1 MNVLR
6 TCLMACALAFGLQT
20 HPAHA
25 ETRFTYQGRLGS
37 AGQPADGAHDFA
49 FRLFDA
55 ETSGGQVG
63 TEQAVS
69 SLDVDQGVFSVQLDF
84 GDAPFNA
91 APRWLEIRVRASG
104 GGAYTTLSPR
114 QRIGAAPFAIETL
127 FVAPGAVDTIALQ
140 DNAVTSQKIADGN
153 IFTDDLA
160 NFAVGTAKLSN
171 QAATRL
177 KIADDAIGTAQ
188 IENNTVSS
196 TDIRDGTIT
205 AVDIANGGGLLHRK
219 AELQRLE
226 SATGIIAGNSSVSAF
241 SACADAND
249 IPIAYACEVTST
261 IHLVVLRETAVENW
275 ESDAA
280 PASAT
285 CSFQNTHSTLAAN
298 VRAVILCLQ
307 VPGP

>member
-1 MNVLR
+1 MNSRNLGILCLTAVL
-6 TCLMACALAFGLQT
+6 LLALGHLR
-20 HPAHA
+20 A

-37 AGQPADGAHDFA
+37 AGQPAHGAHDFA

-55 ETSGGQVG
+55 ETSGTQVG

-171 QAATRL
+171 QAVTRL
-177 KIADDAIGTAQ
+177 KIADSAIGTAQ
-188 IENNTVSS
+188 IEDNTVTSA
-196 TDIRDGTIT
+196 DIRDGTIT
-205 AVDIANGGGLLHRK
+205 PDDIDGGLYARK
-219 AELQRLE
+219 TQVLYYTTQAAV
-226 SATGIIAGNSSVSAF
+226 SVGKVAATVS
-241 SACADAND
+241 CADSND
-249 IPIAYACEVTST
+249 IPVVAVCNPLLTLSALR
-261 IHLVVLRETAVENW
+261 LVSERISDFG
-275 ESDAA
+275 SDAG
-280 PASAT
+280 PATLQCRMVNDNPSVPEAFEAT
-285 CSFQNTHSTLAAN
+285 IGC
-298 VRAVILCLQ
+298 VAV
-307 VPGP
+307 P